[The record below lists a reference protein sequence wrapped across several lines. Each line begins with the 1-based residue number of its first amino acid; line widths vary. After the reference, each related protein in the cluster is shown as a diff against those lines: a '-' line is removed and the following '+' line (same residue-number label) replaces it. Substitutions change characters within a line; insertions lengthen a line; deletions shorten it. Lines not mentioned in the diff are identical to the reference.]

1 MIIIHN
7 TFKGATG
14 PKMVL
19 LSLDSNC
26 KCHYDKSAKVELPS
40 IRHLAI
46 LFSME
51 FKAAVSARKSRPRQY
66 FPSHDQTDLG
76 CLKFVSQSRVE
87 YLQTILRAESHFRYL
102 KRSEL
107 SFILFSKPSC

>member
-26 KCHYDKSAKVELPS
+26 KCHYDKSAKVKLPS

-51 FKAAVSARKSRPRQY
+51 FNAAVSARKSRPRQY

-76 CLKFVSQSRVE
+76 CLKIVSQSRVE

-102 KRSEL
+102 KISTK
-107 SFILFSKPSC
+107 ILFSDY